1 MDAVSASNVG
11 MPLLVTFWFLVITIP
26 LRNYIYGF
34 LTKILPFLQI
44 AQFEVDEGLPNYF
57 ETIDDQDRNWSIK
70 EEENAREVLGMSVL
84 DDDTLNKFRN
94 TKMGDGHMKGT
105 HCYDILANEL
115 YLDDFQ
121 YFSAALGDDRAD
133 YIKDDDED
141 ESNDNAQ
148 SDLVK
153 MALNLAFMTE
163 ERARNFTFDKS
174 FYSERQ
180 KLQSFRA
187 PHGIN

>member
-1 MDAVSASNVG
+1 MS
-11 MPLLVTFWFLVITIP
+11 
-26 LRNYIYGF
+26 
-34 LTKILPFLQI
+34 IL
-44 AQFEVDEGLPNYF
+44 DE
-57 ETIDDQDRNWSIK
+57 
-70 EEENAREVLGMSVL
+70 
-84 DDDTLNKFRN
+84 DTLYKFRN
-94 TKMGDGHMKGT
+94 TKMGEGHMKGT

-121 YFSAALGDDRAD
+121 YFSAALGDERAA

-153 MALNLAFMTE
+153 MALNLAFMPE
-163 ERARNFTFDKS
+163 ERGKNFTFDKS

-180 KLQSFRA
+180 KLQSFRG
-187 PHGIN
+187 GIN